1 MYDVNANACSHKY
14 LINLECMQSMM
25 HDASP
30 EACKMIQFR
39 EACKYASDA
48 SREAFKYISKG
59 SKNEH
64 THDSDMH
71 QVNDMHKGT

>member
-1 MYDVNANACSHKY
+1 MQ
-14 LINLECMQSMM
+14 CMQRMM
-25 HDASP
+25 HDTSREAS
-30 EACKMIQFR
+30 KVMQIQ

-48 SREAFKYISKG
+48 SWEAYKYAPKR